1 MVYPNSLPIPGFAEA
16 IPLPSQTN
24 SAAEQWNSSRKSKE
38 NQNGIHNPIRRTF
51 TVPVAPEE
59 VEVHDAIRN
68 ALVYKKLK
76 RPRKENGSKGDAISD
91 SDNKKSSLDIA
102 IESEEGRLKKNV
114 KALKS
119 QSIQAK
125 AKLDG
130 AKEAEA
136 QAKQD
141 LIRSIK
147 ERDQEMK
154 KANAT
159 LPQAADNNE
168 ELVSLDKE
176 RNELTAEFK
185 QMEKR
190 LRGLEDSWEKEDED
204 KQNLLVK
211 EMEERKRKA
220 AEQIDEQQKK
230 KQRIEKESEISET
243 QRLEQELAVRHN
255 LTSLNQLSILMLL
268 LINPFQ
274 LSKQKANELDT
285 LKQTQSQMIWLMKQ
299 VITMQNEQKA
309 SGLKLQS

>member
-1 MVYPNSLPIPGFAEA
+1 MVYPNSLPIPSFAEA
-16 IPLPSQTN
+16 MPLPSQTA
-24 SAAEQWNSSRKSKE
+24 SAAEQWTSSRKSKE

-68 ALVYKKLK
+68 ALLYRKLK
-76 RPRKENGSKGDAISD
+76 RPRKESGSKGDAIFD
-91 SDNKKSSLDIA
+91 SENKKSALDIA
-102 IESEEGRLKKNV
+102 IESEKGRLKKHV
-114 KALKS
+114 KALKT

-125 AKLDG
+125 AQLDG

-154 KANAT
+154 KASAT
-159 LPQAADNNE
+159 LSQTADNNE

-176 RNELTAEFK
+176 RNELTTVFK

-204 KQNLLVK
+204 KQKQLAK

-220 AEQIDEQQKK
+220 AEQIDDQQKK
-230 KQRIEKESEISET
+230 RQRLEKESEVSDI
-243 QRLEQELAVRHN
+243 QRLEQELAVRHTN
-255 LTSLNQLSILMLL
+255 FKSLYAIFKILTTLL
-268 LINPFQ
+268 LINPF
-274 LSKQKANELDT
+274 
-285 LKQTQSQMIWLMKQ
+285 
-299 VITMQNEQKA
+299 
-309 SGLKLQS
+309 